1 MFPEENRPNEALFNM
16 EVVSGLAIAVNVLV
30 QLLDERGILPV
41 EDVLESLRTQHSR
54 LKEPNQQAVAHGVN
68 MPLSSLDHVVRNRK
82 PEPKQTH

>member
-41 EDVLESLRTQHSR
+41 EDVLES
-54 LKEPNQQAVAHGVN
+54 A
-68 MPLSSLDHVVRNRK
+68 
-82 PEPKQTH
+82 